1 MGGSDPPQIPT
12 QRHTTSIIA
21 QQSVLHKRRKLAAT
35 DIATEICATHATSRS
50 PNRGQSPPKRLQEPH
65 AQEQPKMTR
74 LGLQTSQSTPIC
86 TGPPKLTTSNERN
99 WPLDIDPV
107 HKHSMS
113 DGKAAGDLA
122 TRMTALQI
130 DQVFIN
136 SSAIDTCS
144 SMERGASGV
153 VMVGMGVLKGAGC
166 NGNAGNVRRARPRV
180 SWSAPDRLDQGT
192 DVSGL
197 SSTGYLH
204 KIPITFCYSS
214 DWFRSFLCKRKRTKP
229 KHPSLHTVSPRR
241 SL

>member
-12 QRHTTSIIA
+12 QRRTTSIIA
-21 QQSVLHKRRKLAAT
+21 QQSVLHKRCKLAAT
-35 DIATEICATHATSRS
+35 DIATEICATHATPRS
-50 PNRGQSPPKRLQEPH
+50 PNRGQSPPKRLQELH

-107 HKHSMS
+107 HKHSMR

-144 SMERGASGV
+144 SGERCIGRCDGRHGGSQ
-153 VMVGMGVLKGAGC
+153 GC
-166 NGNAGNVRRARPRV
+166 
-180 SWSAPDRLDQGT
+180 WLQ
-192 DVSGL
+192 
-197 SSTGYLH
+197 
-204 KIPITFCYSS
+204 
-214 DWFRSFLCKRKRTKP
+214 W
-229 KHPSLHTVSPRR
+229 
-241 SL
+241 